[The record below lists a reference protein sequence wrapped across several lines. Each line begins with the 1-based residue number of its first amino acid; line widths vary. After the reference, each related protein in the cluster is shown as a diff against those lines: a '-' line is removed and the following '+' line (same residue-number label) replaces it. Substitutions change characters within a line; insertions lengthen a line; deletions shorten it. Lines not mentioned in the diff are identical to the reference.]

1 MAPVQKAL
9 WYVESHSRD
18 GLSLEAV
25 ARASCVSPYHLTR
38 SFAEVF
44 GISLMRYTRQRRLSE
59 AAKQLAA
66 GAPDI
71 LSIAFDYG
79 YGSHEAFSRAF
90 KKEFGVT
97 PERVRTLA
105 DLSLL
110 QLKEPIVMD
119 STQLPRLNPPRE
131 ETLPALAFAGLV
143 ERYDCQ
149 SSAGIPNQWQR
160 ASPLLGSISPLVSQ
174 DAYGICFNFDET
186 DGKFDY
192 MAGVPVEQG
201 TTLPR
206 AWCASICQRISMP
219 SSSMADISRR
229 YVRSSQRSGPMP
241 SLRRIRNPSADRFSK
256 STVPNSTRK
265 QAGEVLKSGFP
276 LSST

>member
-18 GLSLEAV
+18 VLSLEAV

-105 DLSLL
+105 DLSQL

-131 ETLPALAFAGLV
+131 ETLPALSFAGLF

-201 TTLPR
+201 TTLPPGLVR
-206 AWCASICQRISMP
+206 FDLPTHKYAVFQHGGHISEIR
-219 SSSMADISRR
+219 SVIAAIWADAL
-229 YVRSSQRSGPMP
+229 SQANQEPISGP
-241 SLRRIRNPSADRFSK
+241 
-256 STVPNSTRK
+256 
-265 QAGEVLKSGFP
+265 VLEKYGPEFDPQTGRGGFEIWIP
-276 LSST
+276 VK